1 MTVYWCDP
9 YLEAS
14 TQGNGTTDT
23 STRSGTYAAPF
34 SLSDLN
40 NQSTA
45 SPNVHT
51 YNSVALADG
60 DELRFKGLPFST
72 LFESWGDVYCS
83 GSNLVRSSGN
93 SQDFSTPNW
102 NAGSGNGS
110 SSISHVFAIPDTI
123 CQAMTGNWTHPLFIT
138 HNGDSNSS
146 QLNFNA
152 CGNFIQAL
160 QFKGYDINNP
170 FTLYHLKDTYFN
182 KHNFPSG
189 ATYYM
194 ATGTSAVEIKFSAGW
209 TSTTSQDGWSI
220 FENGM
225 QSNFNQW
232 RLGIYNDGS
241 KFDLLRMPMIT
252 TQHYGSSGGYAYV
265 YNYFSETTFTHQV
278 YQFHWWGAGSNYVY
292 GSTTNVEYYQGGGQS
307 QRDQYIYGYG
317 SVYKKP
323 LSIGTSSDYFR
334 ILTNG
339 SETHIGDTF
348 QFASNT
354 GDRRGFT
361 GDASTNNFNLYFMN
375 NSSYYFAQLSSGGFL
390 DWFGSG
396 NRPTITYGT
405 NLSRPTVG
413 KLSPWS
419 STSYVQPTAA
429 VTSGLGFAYCK
440 ENLKLSGNNWW
451 DTQIEKGNSSN
462 PIVIGNVGLLEC
474 NGNNYKTTNPD
485 MKVNAIAADYDQ
497 TNNTAVKLA
506 MFSCEANDYDGKPVL
521 LLWTH
526 NITSDAV
533 ITPHLAWNDT
543 VGSDDVLTVRYNQS
557 NEGSLSN
564 MESACIP
571 LELKVPDYTQAS
583 DNLRLKV
590 SMSYET
596 TGTATSRTLG
606 TVTHF
611 RNSAVPNNLG
621 IVARNHT
628 INTSSTPTVVYSNLS
643 GNSSPNDSVPTSG
656 QTKITSVLV
665 ALYLGFE
672 KSATIAQK
680 FHLHSAEIETY

>member
-9 YLEAS
+9 YLEAD

-23 STRSGTYAAPF
+23 TTRSGTYSAPF
-34 SLSDLN
+34 SLSDLF
-40 NQSTA
+40 NQTTA
-45 SPNVHT
+45 SPAVHT

-72 LFESWGDVYCS
+72 LFESWGDVYPS
-83 GSNLVRSSGN
+83 GSILVRGN
-93 SQDFSTPNW
+93 NNTQDFSTPNW

-110 SSISHVFAIPDTI
+110 SSKSHVFAFADTI
-123 CQAMTGNWTHPLFIT
+123 SQEITGNWTYPLFIT
-138 HNGDSNSS
+138 HNGNSTSN

-152 CGNFIQAL
+152 CGMLIQTL
-160 QFKGYDINNP
+160 QFKGYSYSNP

-182 KHNFPSG
+182 KLNFPSG
-189 ATYYM
+189 ATYFM
-194 ATGTSAVEIKFSAGW
+194 ATGTSSVKIKFSAGW
-209 TSTTSQDGWSI
+209 TSTTAQDGWSI
-220 FENGM
+220 LENGM
-225 QSNFNQW
+225 QNNFQQW
-232 RLGIYNDGS
+232 RLGIANDGS

-252 TQHYGSSGGYAYV
+252 TQHYGTSGAYAYV

-292 GSTTNVEYYQGGGQS
+292 GATTNVEYYQTGGGS
-307 QRDQYIYGYG
+307 GRSQYIYG
-317 SVYKKP
+317 SSCVYKKP
-323 LSIGTSSDYFR
+323 LTITHTPDYYYVYAASDH
-334 ILTNG
+334 
-339 SETHIGDTF
+339 HIGDYIGHAYN
-348 QFASNT
+348 ASGLT
-354 GDRRGFT
+354 GFNGN
-361 GDASTNNFNLYFMN
+361 TNNYSWNLYFMN
-375 NSSYYFAQLSSGGFL
+375 NSSYYYGQVSSGGVL
-390 DWFGSG
+390 AWVGTGSP
-396 NRPTITYGT
+396 NTTYGT

-419 STSYVQPTAA
+419 STSYQQPAA
-429 VTSGLGFAYCK
+429 AITSGLGLSYCK
-440 ENLKLSGNNWW
+440 ENVKLTGNNWW
-451 DTQIEKGNSSN
+451 DTLIEKGDAAH
-462 PIVIGNVGLLEC
+462 PLIIGNIGLLEC

-485 MKVNAIAADYDQ
+485 MQVNAIDARYDQ
-497 TNNTAVKLA
+497 TNNTPVKLA
-506 MFSCEANDYDGKPVL
+506 MFSCEANDYDGKPLL
-521 LLWTH
+521 LLWSH
-526 NITSDAV
+526 QISSSAV

-596 TGTATSRTLG
+596 TGTATSRTLT
-606 TVTHF
+606 TVAHF
-611 RNSAVPNNLG
+611 RNSAVPNNVG

-628 INTSSTPTVVYSNLS
+628 INTSSTPTIVYSHLS
-643 GNSSPNDSVPTSG
+643 GNSGSQDSVPTSG

-665 ALYLGFE
+665 ALHLAFE